1 MLLYSLVTATIF
13 FRGGFLLA
21 TIFVSFLSFRFKIN
35 NHMPY
40 KVIDI
45 EGIGP
50 NYAAKL
56 EQQGIATTSDLLEKG
71 GTKKGR
77 ASLAEATGLPE
88 SLILTWVNHSDLH
101 RIKGVAGQFS
111 ELLEAAGV
119 DTVKEFATRNAE
131 NLHTKLVETNN
142 QFGLSGKVPSAEA
155 LQAMIEQ
162 AKTLEQKVF
171 H

>member
-1 MLLYSLVTATIF
+1 MA
-13 FRGGFLLA
+13 
-21 TIFVSFLSFRFKIN
+21 
-35 NHMPY
+35 Y

-50 NYAAKL
+50 NYASKL
-56 EQQGIATTSDLLEKG
+56 EAQGIFTTDDLLEKG

-77 ASLAEATGLPE
+77 ADIASSTGLPE

-131 NLHTKLVETNN
+131 NLFAKLTETNEK
-142 QFGLSGKVPSAEA
+142 FGLSGRVPSTHSLAE
-155 LQAMIEQ
+155 MIAE

-171 H
+171 Y